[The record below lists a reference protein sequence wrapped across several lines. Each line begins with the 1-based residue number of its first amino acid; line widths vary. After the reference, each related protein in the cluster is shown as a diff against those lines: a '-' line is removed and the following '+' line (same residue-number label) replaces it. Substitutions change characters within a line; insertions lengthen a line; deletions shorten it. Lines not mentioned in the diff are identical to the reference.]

1 MNQSPW
7 APPYGKEPARSQT
20 FNLKTVILTW
30 TASYFVALFVSS
42 AILVATGNTDIV
54 SGQEPKWFL
63 GVSALALWVPFIIG
77 LYLVSQKLGS
87 QRFSSDFF
95 LKFRR
100 VDLWG
105 LPIGIAG
112 QLVLVGLVTWPF
124 RVLFPEKFAPE
135 LIEKRAQDLFNN
147 ATGPWLIV
155 LILVVVIGA
164 PFVEELVYRGFIQSG
179 LKNRLGSSVA
189 VVITAVWFAAV
200 HLQLVEFP
208 GLLAFALVLGFCFH
222 RTHRIGMSIVA
233 HVAFN
238 ATGLLLVALL

>member
-1 MNQSPW
+1 M
-7 APPYGKEPARSQT
+7 
-20 FNLKTVILTW
+20 
-30 TASYFVALFVSS
+30 ALFVSS

-54 SGQEPKWFL
+54 SGKEPKWFL

-77 LYLVSQKLGS
+77 LYLVSQRFGS
-87 QRFSSDFF
+87 QRFSSDFY

-124 RVLFPEKFAPE
+124 RVLIPEKFAPE

-179 LKNRLGSSVA
+179 IKNRLGSKVA

-200 HLQLVEFP
+200 HLQLSSFP
-208 GLLAFALVLGFCFH
+208 ACSLLRSSSVFVFIELKELACRLLRTSRLMRLVCCLWPCSNQKQLFTT
-222 RTHRIGMSIVA
+222 RVSTQ
-233 HVAFN
+233 
-238 ATGLLLVALL
+238 